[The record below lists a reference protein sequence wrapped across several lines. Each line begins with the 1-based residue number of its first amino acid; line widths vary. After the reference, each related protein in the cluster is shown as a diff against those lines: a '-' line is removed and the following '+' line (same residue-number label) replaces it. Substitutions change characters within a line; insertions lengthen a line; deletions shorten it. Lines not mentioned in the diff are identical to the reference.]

1 MDENEKIVN
10 NKIKVSESKPLVSSP
25 TDVTAES
32 TKVSGIIKPVELI
45 VDTGKPIK
53 NNKLVLDSDKV
64 TSEQLSEIL
73 AKPAKR
79 IKNVPT
85 VISTDGLNDE
95 DSIRLMQ
102 EETYRRTIENE
113 RRVDIESAFQDELK
127 RRQNFNK
134 KIQLMKDEFNL
145 YVKNTY
151 PMIVKDKFITS
162 GEERTVKESIQRGKE
177 LLQIPNAELQK
188 NKVDRLAREK
198 LRKLS
203 ENELKINK
211 LTPSEIQTFLE
222 DDVMLEQKVKLKSNP
237 EIENLSPTQKTKQ
250 DISDL
255 EISMGRVIIPHR
267 DIIESS
273 ESDFDINSITNSSD
287 ILILT
292 NRDKITDTEIKKKLE
307 LETLR
312 LSLLD
317 DSSEKDYIIKYT

>member
-25 TDVTAES
+25 TDVTSES

-64 TSEQLSEIL
+64 TNEQLSEIL

-307 LETLR
+307 LEKLR

-317 DSSEKDYIIKYT
+317 DSSEKDYILKYT

>member
-10 NKIKVSESKPLVSSP
+10 NKIKVSESKSLVSSP
-25 TDVTAES
+25 TDVTSES

-64 TSEQLSEIL
+64 TNEQLSEIL

-307 LETLR
+307 LEKLR

-317 DSSEKDYIIKYT
+317 DSSEKDYILKYT

>member
-1 MDENEKIVN
+1 MDENEKIVK

-25 TDVTAES
+25 TDVTSES
-32 TKVSGIIKPVELI
+32 TEVSKIIKPVELI

-53 NNKLVLDSDKV
+53 DNKIISDSDKV
-64 TSEQLSEIL
+64 TSDELSEIL
-73 AKPAKR
+73 STPAKR

-85 VISTDGLNDE
+85 VISKDGLSDE

-102 EETYRRTIENE
+102 EETYRRSIETE
-113 RRVDIESAFQDELK
+113 RRVDIESAFQDELQ
-127 RRQNFNK
+127 RRQNFDK

-151 PMIVKDKFITS
+151 PMVVKDKFIKD
-162 GEERTVKESIQRGKE
+162 GDEIIVKESIQRGKE
-177 LLQIPNAELQK
+177 SLQISNAELQK
-188 NKVDRLAREK
+188 NKVDRLEREK

-203 ENELKINK
+203 ENELKINR

-237 EIENLSPTQKTKQ
+237 EIENLSPAQKTKQ
-250 DISDL
+250 DITDL
-255 EISMGRVIIPHR
+255 EISMGRNIIPHR
-267 DIIESS
+267 DVVESN

-292 NRDKITDTEIKKKLE
+292 NRDRVTDDEIKKRAE
-307 LETLR
+307 LEKLR

-317 DSSEKDYIIKYT
+317 DSGEDDYILKYT

>member
-1 MDENEKIVN
+1 
-10 NKIKVSESKPLVSSP
+10 
-25 TDVTAES
+25 
-32 TKVSGIIKPVELI
+32 
-45 VDTGKPIK
+45 
-53 NNKLVLDSDKV
+53 
-64 TSEQLSEIL
+64 
-73 AKPAKR
+73 
-79 IKNVPT
+79 
-85 VISTDGLNDE
+85 
-95 DSIRLMQ
+95 MQ

-307 LETLR
+307 LEKLR

-317 DSSEKDYIIKYT
+317 DSSEKDYILKYT

>member
-25 TDVTAES
+25 TDVTSES

-64 TSEQLSEIL
+64 TNEQLSEIL

-177 LLQIPNAELQK
+177 LLQIPSAELQK

-222 DDVMLEQKVKLKSNP
+222 DDVMLEHKVKLKSNP

-307 LETLR
+307 LEKLR

-317 DSSEKDYIIKYT
+317 DSSEKDYILKYT